1 MGGRVGEKEIQWEI
15 TLKRHIST
23 SVWSGQPEW
32 ALVEIY
38 NRCKIGN
45 VGMSSTNCHK
55 VSQNKICW
63 KMETKL
69 LDKNYTV
76 ITIMNDLL
84 KNTKLIFKLQYY
96 DTIIQP

>member
-1 MGGRVGEKEIQWEI
+1 
-15 TLKRHIST
+15 
-23 SVWSGQPEW
+23 
-32 ALVEIY
+32 
-38 NRCKIGN
+38 
-45 VGMSSTNCHK
+45 MSSTNCHK